1 MSTHLAEL
9 VKAENAA
16 DAERRAFGRM
26 PEHLKEPGA
35 VRGACARWEAAH
47 QALAEARAA
56 EAETE
61 AGS

>member
-1 MSTHLAEL
+1 MATLAEL
-9 VKAENAA
+9 VKAEDRA

-26 PEHLKEPGA
+26 PEHLREPGA
-35 VRGACARWEAAH
+35 VRDAYSRWEAAH